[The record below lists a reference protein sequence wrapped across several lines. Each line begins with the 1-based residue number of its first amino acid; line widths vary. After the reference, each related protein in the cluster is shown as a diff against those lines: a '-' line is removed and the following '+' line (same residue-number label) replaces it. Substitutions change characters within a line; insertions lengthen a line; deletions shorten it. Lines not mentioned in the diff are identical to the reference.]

1 MLWILL
7 SALVA
12 AVVVAAT
19 ALGSPSWMVVL
30 VAMLIAVLMLA
41 MRRLRAR

>member
-19 ALGSPSWMVVL
+19 ALESPSWMVVL
-30 VAMLIAVLMLA
+30 VATLIAVMMLA

>member
-1 MLWILL
+1 MLWILMA
-7 SALVA
+7 ALLA

-30 VAMLIAVLMLA
+30 VATLVAVVMLA